1 MMKNY
6 IRTFSLAILSIL
18 SMDSSAQLPNG
29 SIAPDFTATDIN
41 GVEYNLYE
49 LLDAGNVVILD
60 FFATWCGPCWS
71 YRETGILD
79 NIWNTYGPNGTGDV
93 YIFTLESDGSTNTA
107 DLYGTGSNTIG
118 DWVTG
123 TPFPIFDNVQSIFN
137 AYGNS
142 YYPTIYTV
150 CPDHTLVESGQ
161 ATFQS
166 FVNTIFTTC
175 DIDPPVCAILDISPG
190 PQLACNPL
198 TNTYTQ
204 QLVLSYE
211 NPPSL
216 GVFNVNGTLHAITN
230 SPQLISLA
238 NTPANSET
246 VDVEIFVNTEETCSA
261 NCLNCY
267 TQRDPCC
274 ALIRLQYV
282 NPNSNVIKV
291 KNTSDCGGYISE
303 WGVSSNGVYNS
314 FDELSGSQNLYLDAG
329 EELQLAWINWDA
341 DETSGDLSLY
351 GPTNVLM
358 DYIQWG
364 GSGNLNESVS
374 SSLGFW
380 EAGTF
385 VNALPPF
392 EYIGDGA
399 HGYEVWTGADIPCDV
414 LDVEVVSHTEC
425 NPATGDYSVSFTV
438 DYTGAPES
446 GGFSINGNLIVL
458 QESGST
464 YVIDIPSNG
473 TWLNL
478 DVSFEDEP
486 ACSFFLGNAVYG
498 PSYCYVDQ
506 GCPTDLNGDG
516 SITVADVLAILS
528 EFGCTLNCSYD
539 VNGDNSITVSDVLD
553 ILSTFGDLC
562 E

>member
-1 MMKNY
+1 M
-6 IRTFSLAILSIL
+6 
-18 SMDSSAQLPNG
+18 
-29 SIAPDFTATDIN
+29 
-41 GVEYNLYE
+41 E
-49 LLDAGNVVILD
+49 
-60 FFATWCGPCWS
+60 
-71 YRETGILD
+71 
-79 NIWNTYGPNGTGDV
+79 
-93 YIFTLESDGSTNTA
+93 
-107 DLYGTGSNTIG
+107 
-118 DWVTG
+118 
-123 TPFPIFDNVQSIFN
+123 
-137 AYGNS
+137 
-142 YYPTIYTV
+142 
-150 CPDHTLVESGQ
+150 
-161 ATFQS
+161 
-166 FVNTIFTTC
+166 
-175 DIDPPVCAILDISPG
+175 PPVCAILDISPG
-190 PQLACNPL
+190 AQLPCNPL

-211 NPPSL
+211 NPPSS
-216 GVFNVNGTLHAITN
+216 GFFNVNGTFHAINN
-230 SPQLISLA
+230 SPQIISLA

-261 NCLNCY
+261 NFLNCY

-274 ALIRLQYV
+274 AFIRLQYV

-291 KNTSDCGGYISE
+291 KNISGCGGDISD

-329 EELQLAWINWDA
+329 AELQLAWINWSA
-341 DETSGDLSLY
+341 DETFGDLQLY

-364 GSGNLNESVS
+364 GSGSINESIS

-380 EAGTF
+380 EVGTF

-392 EYIGDGA
+392 EYIVDGS
-399 HGYEVWTGADIPCDV
+399 HGYEFWTGMDIPCDI
-414 LDVEVVSHTEC
+414 LNVEVVSYTDC

-446 GGFSINGNLIVL
+446 GGVSVNGNSIVL
-458 QESGST
+458 QESGSA

-473 TWLNL
+473 AWLNL

-498 PSYCYVDQ
+498 PSSCYVAQ

-516 SITVADVLAILS
+516 SISVTDVLAILS
-528 EFGCTLNCSYD
+528 EFGCTLNCLYD
-539 VNGDNSITVSDVLD
+539 VDGDNSITVSDVLD
-553 ILSTFGDLC
+553 VLSTFGGIC

>member
-1 MMKNY
+1 MKRY
-6 IRTFSLAILSIL
+6 IRTLSLAILSIL

-49 LLDAGNVVILD
+49 ILDAGNTVILD

-93 YIFTLESDGSTNTA
+93 YVFSLESDGSTNSA
-107 DLYGTGSNTIG
+107 DLYGTGSNTLG

-123 TPFPIFDNVQSIFN
+123 TPFPIFDNVQNIFN

-142 YYPTIYTV
+142 YFPTIYTV
-150 CPDHTLVESGQ
+150 CPNHTLVESGQ
-161 ATFQS
+161 ASFQAL
-166 FVNTIFTTC
+166 VNAIYTTC
-175 DIDPPVCAILDISPG
+175 DMEPPVCAILDISPG
-190 PQLACNPL
+190 EQLACNPL

-211 NPPSL
+211 NPPSS
-216 GVFNVNGTLHAITN
+216 GFFNVNGTFHAIN
-230 SPQLISLA
+230 YSPQIISLA

-261 NCLNCY
+261 SCLNCY

-291 KNTSDCGGYISE
+291 KNTSGCGGDISE
-303 WGVSSNGVYNS
+303 WGVSSNGIYTS
-314 FDELSGSQNLYLDAG
+314 FDDISGGQNLYLDAG

-341 DETSGDLSLY
+341 DETFGDLSLY

-364 GSGNLNESVS
+364 GSGSLNEAIS

-399 HGYEVWTGADIPCDV
+399 HGYEFWTGADIPCDI
-414 LDVEVVSHTEC
+414 LDVEVVSYTDC

-446 GGFSINGNLIVL
+446 GGVSVNGNSIVL

-473 TWLNL
+473 VWLNL

-486 ACSFFLGNAVYG
+486 A
-498 PSYCYVDQ
+498 
-506 GCPTDLNGDG
+506 
-516 SITVADVLAILS
+516 
-528 EFGCTLNCSYD
+528 
-539 VNGDNSITVSDVLD
+539 
-553 ILSTFGDLC
+553 
-562 E
+562 